1 MDQNDLVFCSPPVG
15 HVPLLDRLEPVR
27 AAGFTAISLLP
38 GDVWAL
44 EDAGMPAT
52 EITARIADAGLR
64 VAEVDCTSCWMERQR
79 TQGGDDDLSRLL
91 RSLTAERVVET
102 AARIGA
108 RSVVAIDMSATPP
121 SLDEAAEGFAALCD
135 LAAEHGLLAHIEFL
149 PASAIRDLR
158 TAWAIVEAAGR
169 PNGGLTIDAWHFFR
183 SGSTL
188 DQLAALPGNRIHT
201 VQLNDGP
208 LIAGPGADPWDEMM
222 TARQIPGALGTE
234 NGGFDLAALI
244 RTLDA
249 IGSTAP
255 IGVEV
260 FNAANTTHPV
270 AHVAQDWASST
281 RALLAKARGQ
291 A

>member
-1 MDQNDLVFCSPPVG
+1 MG

-44 EDAGMPAT
+44 EEAGMPAS
-52 EITARIADAGLR
+52 EVAARIADAGLS
-64 VAEVDCTSCWMERQR
+64 VAEVDCPACWMERQR
-79 TQGGDDDLSRLL
+79 SQGGGDDLSRLL

-108 RSVVAIDMSATPP
+108 RSVVAIDMGAAPP
-121 SLDEAAEGFAALCD
+121 PLDEAAEGFAALCD

-149 PASAIRDLR
+149 PASAIRDLSA
-158 TAWAIVEAAGR
+158 AWAIVEAAGR

-188 DQLAALPGNRIHT
+188 AQLAAIPGDRIHT

-208 LIAGPGADPWDEMM
+208 LVPAPGADPWDEMM
-222 TARQIPGALGTE
+222 TGRHIPDALGTE
-234 NGGFDLAALI
+234 GGGFDLAGLV
-244 RTLDA
+244 RTLDT

-260 FNAANTTHPV
+260 FNAANAIRPV